1 MNFTQV
7 RLTMTDD
14 ACDIVSALTQAPS
27 LTPQSIAYICGM
39 SEHATRFILEQM
51 ALTGVV
57 SEVDRHWSLSR
68 DFKASAL

>member
-7 RLTMTDD
+7 HQSMTDE
-14 ACDIVSALTQAPS
+14 ACDIVSALTQSPS

-39 SEHATRFILEQM
+39 SEYATRFILEQM
-51 ALTGVV
+51 ALTGVAF
-57 SEVDRHWSLSR
+57 EADRHWSLTR